1 MSAPLAP
8 SSQLETI
15 PFAVLVDEAW
25 KSTRTWAR
33 AILVPAA
40 LMLAPAALGIQVI
53 GGMWNLS
60 LVGMD
65 PARFESG
72 RFCGTMVLGGL
83 AALVLAVWFVFVY
96 GSMMVSAVRTLGG
109 ESPALR
115 PSLRFYLRPRVWGT
129 DLLAWLLISLGL
141 LACILP
147 GLFLMA
153 AWSLRV
159 PVMVREGR
167 FGWEALKR
175 SWELLSHNPSGDFLR
190 HPVVKVLLLVV
201 LGVVLGQ
208 AISFVVQAPTLI
220 VSQVMVLR
228 GMSRGEGADPQA
240 LMRAMLWLTIPAA
253 VIATLAQLAVQLYI
267 DFATSHLYLDQ
278 VRRKE
283 GADLGS
289 ALDRILGSTPPSPV
303 EPGVA

>member
-1 MSAPLAP
+1 VSAPLAP

-175 SWELLSHNPSGDFLR
+175 SWELLAHNPSADFLR

>member
-1 MSAPLAP
+1 MTAPLAP
-8 SSQLETI
+8 SAQLETI

-25 KSTRTWAR
+25 KSTRAWAR
-33 AILVPAA
+33 TILVPAA
-40 LMLAPAALGIQVI
+40 LMLAPAALGMQVI

-72 RFCGTMVLGGL
+72 RFCGTIVLGGL
-83 AALVLAVWFVFVY
+83 AALVLAIWFVFVY

-129 DLLAWLLISLGL
+129 DLLAWLLISLGF

-147 GLFLMA
+147 GLVLMA

-159 PVMVREGR
+159 PVMVRERR

-175 SWELLSHNPSGDFLR
+175 SWELLGHNPSADFLR

-240 LMRAMLWLTIPAA
+240 MVRAMLWLTIPAA
-253 VIATLAQLAVQLYI
+253 VISTLAQLAVQLYI

-283 GADLGS
+283 GADLGA
-289 ALDRILGSTPPSPV
+289 ALDRILGAAPPPV
-303 EPGVA
+303 DPGLA